1 MDSLDRI
8 FKSINESSHMGKKKA
23 KKMGKKNRY
32 DSSSFGM
39 KAEARLSPKQMGIA
53 GIAEP
58 KNEIGANDLS
68 KLRRMGRMGRKG
80 RKVNASTEI
89 VQVLGLLKEAYEDE
103 LISEEAFLA
112 IADPIMRSLSE
123 VTFPDTYEKE
133 DLDDAE
139 NEPKPKPKRKPKPQ
153 TSMPTEDDYIAKH
166 GERVGREMYKRDGGK
181 RSK

>member
-23 KKMGKKNRY
+23 KKMGNKNRY

-39 KAEARLSPKQMGIA
+39 KAEATLSPKQMGIA
-53 GIAEP
+53 GIAAP
-58 KNEIGANDLS
+58 KKKIGANDLS
-68 KLRRMGRMGRKG
+68 KLRGMGRKG

-139 NEPKPKPKRKPKPQ
+139 EEEEKKKKKPVKKPSR
-153 TSMPTEDDYIAKH
+153 
-166 GERVGREMYKRDGGK
+166 R
-181 RSK
+181 

>member
-39 KAEARLSPKQMGIA
+39 KAEATLSPKQLSPKQKKIA
-53 GIAEP
+53 GTAGD
-58 KNEIGANDLS
+58 KNKIDAKDLAM
-68 KLRRMGRMGRKG
+68 LRRKG

-139 NEPKPKPKRKPKPQ
+139 EEEKKKKKPVKKPSR
-153 TSMPTEDDYIAKH
+153 
-166 GERVGREMYKRDGGK
+166 R
-181 RSK
+181 

>member
-1 MDSLDRI
+1 MDSIDRI

-23 KKMGKKNRY
+23 KKMGNKNRY

-39 KAEARLSPKQMGIA
+39 KAEATLSPKQISPKQKKIA
-53 GIAEP
+53 GIAGN
-58 KNEIGANDLS
+58 KNKIDATDLS
-68 KLRRMGRMGRKG
+68 MLRRKG

-139 NEPKPKPKRKPKPQ
+139 NEKPKRKPKPQ

>member
-8 FKSINESSHMGKKKA
+8 FRSINESSHMGKKKA
-23 KKMGKKNRY
+23 KKVGKKNRY

-39 KAEARLSPKQMGIA
+39 KAEATLSTKQQKIAAIA
-53 GIAEP
+53 GNKKKIDA
-58 KNEIGANDLS
+58 KDLAMLRS
-68 KLRRMGRMGRKG
+68 K

-139 NEPKPKPKRKPKPQ
+139 EEEKKKKKPVKKPSR
-153 TSMPTEDDYIAKH
+153 
-166 GERVGREMYKRDGGK
+166 R
-181 RSK
+181 

>member
-39 KAEARLSPKQMGIA
+39 KAEATLSPKQQKIAAIA
-53 GIAEP
+53 GNKKKVDA
-58 KNEIGANDLS
+58 KDLAM
-68 KLRRMGRMGRKG
+68 LRRKG

-139 NEPKPKPKRKPKPQ
+139 AEGPKKVVKGTKKPKVSGTAEERRKRRHAEA
-153 TSMPTEDDYIAKH
+153 SD
-166 GERVGREMYKRDGGK
+166 K
-181 RSK
+181 RSLNPGK

>member
-8 FKSINESSHMGKKKA
+8 FRSINESSHMGKKKA
-23 KKMGKKNRY
+23 KKMSKKNRY

-39 KAEARLSPKQMGIA
+39 KAEATLSTKQQKIAAIA
-53 GIAEP
+53 GNKKKIDA
-58 KNEIGANDLS
+58 KDLAMLRS
-68 KLRRMGRMGRKG
+68 K

-139 NEPKPKPKRKPKPQ
+139 NEPKPKRKPKPQ

>member
-8 FKSINESSHMGKKKA
+8 FRSINESSHMGKKKA

-32 DSSSFGM
+32 DFSSFGM
-39 KAEARLSPKQMGIA
+39 KAEATLSPKQLSPKQKKIA
-53 GIAEP
+53 GIAGD
-58 KNEIGANDLS
+58 KNKIDATDLS
-68 KLRRMGRMGRKG
+68 MLRRKG
-80 RKVNASTEI
+80 KKVNASTEI

-139 NEPKPKPKRKPKPQ
+139 EEEKKKKKPVKKPSR
-153 TSMPTEDDYIAKH
+153 
-166 GERVGREMYKRDGGK
+166 R
-181 RSK
+181 

>member
-1 MDSLDRI
+1 MDSINRI

-39 KAEARLSPKQMGIA
+39 KAEATLSPKQKKIA
-53 GIAEP
+53 GIAGNKKKIDSP
-58 KNEIGANDLS
+58 DLAM
-68 KLRRMGRMGRKG
+68 LRRKG

-139 NEPKPKPKRKPKPQ
+139 EEEKKKKKPVKKPSR
-153 TSMPTEDDYIAKH
+153 
-166 GERVGREMYKRDGGK
+166 R
-181 RSK
+181 